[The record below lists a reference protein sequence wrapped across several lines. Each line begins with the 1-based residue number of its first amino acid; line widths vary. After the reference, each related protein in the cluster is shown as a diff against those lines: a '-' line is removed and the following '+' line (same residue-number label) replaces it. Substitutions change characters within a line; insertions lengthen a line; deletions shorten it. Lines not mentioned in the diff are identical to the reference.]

1 MVIPTDNPRLR
12 RRGSLMAEMLVAI
25 AMLMIAMVPVAY
37 SFDAEKRAAR
47 ATYNHAI
54 AMEIV
59 DGEME
64 VLLAGEWRAFTPG
77 THPYPVKADA
87 LTNLPPGQFTLT
99 LETNKV
105 RLEWKPSMTRR
116 GGPVVREAT
125 LK

>member
-1 MVIPTDNPRLR
+1 MVISLRNKRLR
-12 RRGSLMAEMLVAI
+12 QSGSLMAEMLVAI
-25 AMLMIAMVPVAY
+25 AILMAVLVPVAY

-77 THPYPVKADA
+77 THPYPVKANTLA
-87 LTNLPPGQFTLT
+87 NLPPGEFALTLT
-99 LETNKV
+99 TNTV